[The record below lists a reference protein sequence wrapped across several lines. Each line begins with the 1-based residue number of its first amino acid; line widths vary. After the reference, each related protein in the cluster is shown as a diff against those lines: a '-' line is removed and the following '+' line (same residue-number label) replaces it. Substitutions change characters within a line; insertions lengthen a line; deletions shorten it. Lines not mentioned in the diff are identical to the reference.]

1 MATHF
6 SILAWKISWTEELR
20 GHSLWGCK
28 GPDMIEQL
36 STQARAGFYFSFLL
50 SLPSCLG
57 LFFLFI

>member
-28 GPDMIEQL
+28 GPDVIEQL
-36 STQARAGFYFSFLL
+36 STHA
-50 SLPSCLG
+50 
-57 LFFLFI
+57 